1 MRLLPV
7 LLTASALYA
16 QDSTDARNWL
26 NQGVAAFRTA
36 QYPAAVEA
44 FQKALQLDPNFKT
57 ARLYLATAYM
67 QQFIPGVTSPENE
80 AVAAKALENFNW
92 VLDLDPSNTV
102 AIASIGSLYL
112 NQKKWDEAERWFERL
127 TAVQPGDADA
137 WYSLGYIEWIRWYP
151 VYGQARASLG
161 MRPDDPGPIPDI
173 RVRQELKAGWEAAL
187 DRGVSNLQRA
197 LDARPDYDD
206 AMSYMNLLIRE
217 RADLRDTADE
227 YRRDIAEADQW
238 AQKALVRKGM
248 RAAGNATPGGLRI
261 NVNGNVQAAKLI
273 RRVDPAYPP
282 LALQARIQGTV
293 KLRVT
298 IAKEG
303 TAQNIMVLSGHP
315 LLVPAALE
323 AVKQW
328 VYQPTLLNG
337 EPTAVVT
344 ELEVPFQLP

>member
-44 FQKALQLDPNFKT
+44 FQKALQLDPNFTT

-80 AVAAKALENFNW
+80 AVAAKALENFNR

-127 TAVQPGDADA
+127 TAVQPGNADA

-197 LDARPDYDD
+197 LDARPDYAD

-227 YRRDIAEADQW
+227 YKRDIAEADQW
-238 AQKALVRKGM
+238 VQKALETTRM
-248 RAAGNATPGGLRI
+248 NAARYATPGRLGI
-261 NVNGNVQAAKLI
+261 TGNVQSAKLI
-273 RRVDPAYPP
+273 RRVEPVYPA
-282 LALQARIQGTV
+282 LALQARIQGSV

-298 IAKEG
+298 IAKDG
-303 TAQNIMVLSGHP
+303 TVQNIMVLSGHP
-315 LLVPAALE
+315 LLVPAASE

-328 VYQPTLLNG
+328 VYEPTLLNG
-337 EPTAVVT
+337 GPVEIVT
-344 ELEVPFQLP
+344 EATLPFQLP